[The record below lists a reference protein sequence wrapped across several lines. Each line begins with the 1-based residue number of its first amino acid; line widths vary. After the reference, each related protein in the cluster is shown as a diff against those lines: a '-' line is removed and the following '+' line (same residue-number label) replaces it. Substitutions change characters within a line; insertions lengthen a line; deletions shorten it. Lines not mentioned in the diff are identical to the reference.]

1 MQTHMHTQAY
11 THTHNT
17 KTPHLSFGLLPV
29 LSPSLFC
36 CCCCC
41 FCPSVSSLSLC
52 LFLQP
57 PSSSPPPFHLQ
68 PSSLCLNPHLS
79 ACMNVCYS
87 ETAPTQCW
95 CSWYSARMDNGWSQ
109 TFPAPVMTV
118 CCSEVD
124 PTLCWCC
131 RHSAVMDD
139 GWSQPPWTARCA
151 RGVWCMA
158 GMVVLCVG
166 CCCTRS
172 AVTQGVLLQCAS
184 WASHKVMVMVQ
195 GVQLPRACHC
205 GVHHDD
211 HTR

>member
-1 MQTHMHTQAY
+1 
-11 THTHNT
+11 
-17 KTPHLSFGLLPV
+17 
-29 LSPSLFC
+29 
-36 CCCCC
+36 
-41 FCPSVSSLSLC
+41 
-52 LFLQP
+52 
-57 PSSSPPPFHLQ
+57 
-68 PSSLCLNPHLS
+68 
-79 ACMNVCYS
+79 MNVCYS

-166 CCCTRS
+166 CCCTGS

-195 GVQLPRACHC
+195 GVQLPRACRC
-205 GVHHDD
+205 GVHHEHPTRSWLWYRECSYPGRAVVECIMMITQDNGYGTGSAVTQGVPLWSASWWSHKIMVMVQGVQLHRVCCCRVHHDD
-211 HTR
+211 HTS

>member
-1 MQTHMHTQAY
+1 
-11 THTHNT
+11 
-17 KTPHLSFGLLPV
+17 
-29 LSPSLFC
+29 
-36 CCCCC
+36 
-41 FCPSVSSLSLC
+41 
-52 LFLQP
+52 
-57 PSSSPPPFHLQ
+57 
-68 PSSLCLNPHLS
+68 
-79 ACMNVCYS
+79 MNVCYS

-109 TFPAPVMTV
+109 TFPAPDMTV
-118 CCSEVD
+118 CCSETD

-172 AVTQGVLLQCAS
+172 YPGCAVTECIMNIPQGHGYGTGSAVTQGVPLWSAS
-184 WASHKVMVMVQ
+184 WWSHKIMVMVQ
-195 GVQLPRACHC
+195 GVQLPRVCHC